1 MIIGGGN
8 VSYTKRILNVDLS
21 TGKTEIEPLKE
32 EMAKKY
38 IGGIGLGMALF
49 LDKSKPGTDP

>member
-1 MIIGGGN
+1 L
-8 VSYTKRILNVDLS
+8 SYVKRILHVDLS

-38 IGGIGLGMALF
+38 IGGIGLRNTLEESALECAYF
-49 LDKSKPGTDP
+49 